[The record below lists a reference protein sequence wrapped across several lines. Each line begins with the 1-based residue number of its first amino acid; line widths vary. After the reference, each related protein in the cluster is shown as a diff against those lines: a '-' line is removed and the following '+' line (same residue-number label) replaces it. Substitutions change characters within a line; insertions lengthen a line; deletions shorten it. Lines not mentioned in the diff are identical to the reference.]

1 MKVSVFRNFNQVES
15 NLDLAVILE
24 QIKSGKYKA
33 RIQALRELLRQGLAD
48 EYASAKRSLPAF
60 TPSGLFEGG
69 RKLEFLQDYSGL
81 LVLDF
86 DDLDQEPLSVAI
98 LKTNDIHY
106 TYASFISPSG
116 RGLKVLVKVFSRPVF
131 HKSAFN
137 QVKTFYE
144 EALGITVDPSGKDIT
159 RLCFVSWD
167 EMLYHNPSAAVFQ
180 THINMVEDDIEKVVR
195 QIEDRRLDLTQ
206 EYDQWVRIGFALADA
221 IGEEG
226 RSYFHRLS
234 RFYPGYDPKACDD
247 QFDKCLKSNNT
258 GITIATLFY
267 YARDHGV
274 DISRLRTTKPDAG
287 VQTSNNREHSPSKK
301 RTQQTL
307 KGLPSE
313 PSQQTQEL
321 QGKQAQQTLQ
331 ELQDEQTQQTPQG
344 LLGISSQSGQPD
356 QPEHSVNATNDP
368 IPGEITN
375 ESQLKK
381 KKRKNQVD
389 AIEAYLSEHYDL
401 RFNTVTSKLEIR
413 KKQIEPPPIPTTLDP
428 TRHASPVT
436 RHDFRVTRHDSC
448 PASPVTR
455 HDPCHASRVTRHD
468 SCHDFHPLT
477 DYHENSLLREILKSN
492 LKCSAA
498 LLRSILYSDFSH
510 YYDPFRDYFLH
521 LPLWDGQTDYI
532 QQLAETVQSTA
543 HELWCQ
549 CFKKWLVASVA
560 AVLDSDTVNHTA
572 IILSGGQGIGKT
584 TWLLNLCPPEL
595 TDYIFS
601 GTINPNNKD
610 TLIHLTECMFIN
622 MDELEN
628 MNRTEIGAF
637 KEVITKSAIR
647 MRRAYGHHI
656 EAFTRRASFMGSVN
670 SSQFLTDSTG
680 SRRFLCFEILSI
692 DYRHTIDLQLV
703 YAQAY
708 DLFQQGLKFYFDKD
722 EIQAITE
729 SNEQFQIN
737 TVEEELLL
745 TYFQKVP
752 LNEATTFLS
761 AAQILN
767 RITERTHVNIVTS
780 PGAVIRLGK
789 ALKKFG
795 FEKRKTDGLFL
806 WAINEK

>member
-1 MKVSVFRNFNQVES
+1 MKVSVFKNFNKVDV

-33 RIQALRELLRQGLAD
+33 RILALRELIRQGKTSD
-48 EYASAKRSLPAF
+48 YAIAKKSLPAF

-69 RKLEFLQDYSGL
+69 RKIEFLREYSGL

-86 DDLDQEPLSVAI
+86 DDLQQEALVEAI
-98 LKTNDIHY
+98 QKANDINF

-116 RGLKVLVKVFSRPVF
+116 HGLKILVKVFSRPVF
-131 HKSAFN
+131 HKSSFN
-137 QVKTFYE
+137 QVKAFYE
-144 EALGITVDPSGKDIT
+144 EELDLPVDPSGKDIT

-167 EMLYHNPSAAVFQ
+167 EMLYLNPSAAVFQ
-180 THINMVEDDIEKVVR
+180 TRINMVEDDIEKVVR
-195 QIEDRRLDLTQ
+195 QIEDRCLDLTN

-226 RSYFHRLS
+226 RSYFHRVS
-234 RFYPGYDPKACDD
+234 RFYPGYEVDKCDE
-247 QFDKCLKSNNT
+247 QFDKCVKSTNT
-258 GITIATLFY
+258 GITIATFFY
-267 YARDHGV
+267 YARDHGI
-274 DISRLRTTKPDAG
+274 DISRLRTTQPSTHNSTNNVWQPSPPQLPVSATQSEQPVQSSGDAIDPVPG
-287 VQTSNNREHSPSKK
+287 VIYSE
-301 RTQQTL
+301 TQ
-307 KGLPSE
+307 
-313 PSQQTQEL
+313 
-321 QGKQAQQTLQ
+321 
-331 ELQDEQTQQTPQG
+331 
-344 LLGISSQSGQPD
+344 IR
-356 QPEHSVNATNDP
+356 
-368 IPGEITN
+368 
-375 ESQLKK
+375 K
-381 KKRKNQVD
+381 KKRKNQID

-413 KKQIEPPPIPTTLDP
+413 KKNEPNPLPTTQAP
-428 TRHASPVT
+428 TRH
-436 RHDFRVTRHDSC
+436 
-448 PASPVTR
+448 ASPVTR

-468 SCHDFHPLT
+468 FTPNPNTPDPTRHASPVTCHDPCHASRVTRHAFVPLT
-477 DYHENSLLREILKSN
+477 DYQENSLLRELLKNSI
-492 LKCSAA
+492 KCSAT
-498 LLRSILYSDFSH
+498 LLRSVLYSDYSAF
-510 YYDPFRDYFLH
+510 YDPFKEYFMN
-521 LPLWDGQTDYI
+521 LPLWDGHTDYI
-532 QQLAETVQSTA
+532 QQLAETVTVTSQ
-543 HELWCQ
+543 ELWCQ
-549 CFKKWLVASVA
+549 CFKKWLVAAVA
-560 AVLDSDTVNHTA
+560 SLLDRYTVNHTA
-572 IILSGGQGIGKT
+572 IIFSGPQGVGKT

-595 TDYIFS
+595 SEYIFS

-692 DYRHTIDLQLV
+692 NYQHSVDLQMV

-708 DLFQQGLKFYFDKD
+708 DLFQQGFKFYFDKD
-722 EIQAITE
+722 EINAISE

-745 TYFQKVP
+745 TYFEKVA
-752 LNEATTFLS
+752 LSEATVFLS
-761 AAQILN
+761 AAQILS
-767 RITERTHVNIVTS
+767 RITERTHININTS

-789 ALKKFG
+789 ALKKYS
-795 FEKRKTDGLFL
+795 FEKRKSHGLYI
-806 WAINEK
+806 WALQERPSNSSLS

>member
-1 MKVSVFRNFNQVES
+1 MKVSVFRNFNQVEA
-15 NLDLAVILE
+15 NHHLAVILE

-69 RKLEFLQDYSGL
+69 RKLEFLQEYSGL

-86 DDLDQEPLSVAI
+86 DDLDQEALSVAI

-131 HKSAFN
+131 HKSAFI

-206 EYDQWVRIGFALADA
+206 EYDQWVRVGFALADA

-234 RFYPGYDPKACDD
+234 RFYPGYDADQCNE
-247 QFDKCLKSNNT
+247 QFDKCVRSTNS
-258 GITIATLFY
+258 GITIATFFY
-267 YARDHGV
+267 YARDHGI
-274 DISRLRTTKPDAG
+274 DISRLRTTQPDAG

-301 RTQQTL
+301 RTQQT
-307 KGLPSE
+307 P
-313 PSQQTQEL
+313 QEL
-321 QGKQAQQTLQ
+321 QGV
-331 ELQDEQTQQTPQG
+331 
-344 LLGISSQSGQPD
+344 SSQSAQPD
-356 QPEHSVNATNDP
+356 QSAKATIDSVS
-368 IPGEITN
+368 GEITP
-375 ESQLKK
+375 ETHLRK

-389 AIEAYLSEHYDL
+389 AIEAYISEHYDL

-413 KKQIEPPPIPTTLDP
+413 RKATEPILVPPTHDP
-428 TRHASPVT
+428 T
-436 RHDFRVTRHDSC
+436 C
-448 PASPVTR
+448 PASPVAR
-455 HDPCHASRVTRHD
+455 HDFPVTRQ
-468 SCHDFHPLT
+468 DFYPLT
-477 DYHENSLLREILKSN
+477 DYYENSLLREILKSN

-498 LLRSILYSDFSH
+498 LLRSILYSDFSTF
-510 YYDPFRDYFLH
+510 YDPFRDYFLH

-532 QQLAETVQSTA
+532 RQLAETVQSTA
-543 HELWCQ
+543 QELWCQ

-560 AVLDSDTVNHTA
+560 AVLDKETVNHTA

-584 TWLLNLCPPEL
+584 TWLLNLCPPGL

-610 TLIHLTECMFIN
+610 TLIHLSECIFIN

-637 KEVITKSAIR
+637 KEIITKSAIR

-692 DYRHTIDLQLV
+692 DYRHTIDLPMV

-708 DLFQQGLKFYFDKD
+708 DLFQQGFKFYFDKD
-722 EIQAITE
+722 EIRAISE

-767 RITERTHVNIVTS
+767 RITERTHINIATS
-780 PGAVIRLGK
+780 AGAVIRLGR
-789 ALKKFG
+789 ALKKCN
-795 FEKRKTDGLFL
+795 FEKRKSHGIFL
-806 WAINEK
+806 WALQEK